1 MAGANDGLKPEH
13 IERAQLTQ
21 EGMAQFELLH
31 APVKL
36 PSEVNGAEAELVVC
50 RTCKQ
55 DFPCER
61 MGIMLIVQGMAML
74 QSMIPSGNMG
84 AILGRF
90 GGGGR

>member
-1 MAGANDGLKPEH
+1 MVNNNPITPEL
-13 IERAQLTQ
+13 IERQKLTA

-36 PSEVNGAEAELVVC
+36 PSEVNGEETELVVC
-50 RTCKQ
+50 RTCKE
-55 DFPCER
+55 DFPCSR
-61 MGIMLIVQGMAML
+61 MGTMLIVQGMAML